1 MEEFLNKIHYG
12 IFSLLLNL
20 HEKEKVFFLKITPQR
35 YKPFIRRNQIRTS
48 RTIYYD
54 SQNGFAIKMVNHLFG
69 YFYSG
74 YSLFFSFILFGI
86 KGMLCEIDD
95 KVLTLIILGVP
106 VFIGYIPAYRAVFT
120 NDNYLKYY
128 KKFEKK
134 DARWHKKCKWITV
147 AFCVGSILA
156 TALGFLLMAVLV
168 SI

>member
-1 MEEFLNKIHYG
+1 MEEFLNRIHYG
-12 IFSLLLNL
+12 LFLWMKEMFRNAILKNVSRKKLKNEIKIFYSICDP
-20 HEKEKVFFLKITPQR
+20 KEGYI
-35 YKPFIRRNQIRTS
+35 I
-48 RTIYYD
+48 
-54 SQNGFAIKMVNHLFG
+54 GFTNHLFG

>member
-1 MEEFLNKIHYG
+1 MEEFLNRIHYG
-12 IFSLLLNL
+12 LFLWMKEMFRNAILKNVSRKKLKNEIKIFYSICDP
-20 HEKEKVFFLKITPQR
+20 KEGYI
-35 YKPFIRRNQIRTS
+35 I
-48 RTIYYD
+48 
-54 SQNGFAIKMVNHLFG
+54 GFANHLFG

-156 TALGFLLMAVLV
+156 TTLGFLLMAVLV